1 MRYQPR
7 LKKDL
12 PVEPVTV
19 NEDRFSLE
27 SAKYPQFDELYMT
40 QRNQEWFETEI
51 DFSKDWDSW
60 NTLSKDEQFF
70 YKNTLATFANADQIV
85 LANVAGQLVNELHH
99 QEMICNLAFQ
109 SHMEAIHARTYKAA
123 IETLIRDP
131 EERIYLFR
139 SILTN
144 PIVKP
149 KMEWSMMWLDPEVAL
164 ADRLVAWTCVEGLF
178 FASSFASLN
187 YARSKGILPGVSYSN
202 EFIASDE
209 ALHCV
214 FSSMVYR
221 ECKNQ
226 LTTDDIHELVGSA
239 VDIECEFVRQSLPYE
254 LPGMNADLMQ
264 EHVKSQADVLFK
276 LLGHDPFYK
285 VKTPFG
291 FMFGFGLDGKT
302 NFFERRV
309 PDYVKS
315 DASALKEAKVENA
328 GDDLD

>member
-1 MRYQPR
+1 M
-7 LKKDL
+7 
-12 PVEPVTV
+12 EPITV
-19 NEDRFSLE
+19 NQDRFSLDPP
-27 SAKYPQFDELYMT
+27 KYPQFVDLYKT

-51 DFSKDWDSW
+51 DFSKDLESW

-70 YKNTLATFANADQIV
+70 YKNTLATFANADQVV
-85 LANVAGQLVNELHH
+85 LANVAGQLANEL
-99 QEMICNLAFQ
+99 QFPEMIMNLAFQ
-109 SHMEAIHARTYKAA
+109 SHMEVIHSLTYNESIK
-123 IETLIRDP
+123 TLIRDP
-131 EERIYLFR
+131 EERDYLFR

-149 KMEWSMMWLDPEVAL
+149 KMEWSLVWLDPEVAL

-226 LTTDDIHELVGSA
+226 LTTDDIHDLVGSA

-254 LPGMNADLMQ
+254 LSGMNADLMQ
-264 EHVKSQADVLFK
+264 EHVKSQADVLFH
-276 LLGHDPFYK
+276 LLGQEPFYNI
-285 VKTPFG
+285 KTPFG

-309 PDYVKS
+309 ADYVKS
-315 DASALKEAKVENA
+315 DASALKDAKFENA
-328 GDDLD
+328 GDDLE